1 MQVEL
6 TADEYRQLVDILY
19 LADWMLTAR
28 KVGDDPRVEAYHQLV
43 QKLYARAQEMGLS
56 HLIEYAAEFDQYFPT
71 RDFEADTTIHEFIN
85 EYDDET
91 FWDELTRRLAE
102 RDLVAQLG
110 GREKVQKLSME
121 ERIRK
126 LGQFE
131 EQYAAEFARHGLDH
145 LRLDT
150 PASKAQWRSPQYP
163 TRDR

>member
-1 MQVEL
+1 MQIEL
-6 TADEYRQLVDILY
+6 STDEYRQLVDILY

-28 KVGDDPRVEAYHQLV
+28 KVGDDPRVEGYHQLV

-56 HLIEYAAEFDQYFPT
+56 HLIEYAEEFDQYFPT

-131 EQYAAEFARHGLDH
+131 EQYAAEFAKHGLDH
-145 LRLDT
+145 LHLDT
-150 PASKAQWRSPQYP
+150 PASKAQWRSPQHP
-163 TRDR
+163 SRNR